1 MYNIVRDKQMH
12 RKCKKGNKKREYDE
26 TRNVGSGEGGVFVE
40 EPYTIG
46 GVEKTYHAEHML

>member
-46 GVEKTYHAEHML
+46 GVEKTYHAEQML